1 MDPSLPPQRSYSDAA
16 RIESSSPL
24 SSLLFSTPVPS
35 SAQRPS
41 APGATLYNEQDC
53 FDDEDNGVG
62 DAEDDVR
69 RAGRKRSADNI
80 AKGVE
85 SVIRA
90 MRAAGWTLEEFLE
103 VYVTEKDIWGNMIV
117 CNIRNHRSP
126 SERQSR
132 LLRSFSSPAFTQLR
146 GTPMDV
152 SELKEELKALR
163 STRFFGKFDH
173 TTKVVDLDLDI
184 VDASVR
190 ETAPRWH
197 TALNELLYN
206 QRSAWGS
213 YSSQPNDEDI
223 AGKIFMITSM
233 VCFSQ
238 AKQQSNFLA
247 SMLDVYLLSSG
258 VKRRAFS
265 TLAGLGI
272 CHSYKTANNLL
283 KDIAEAAKVRILN
296 IFQSRYCIGCSI
308 QRMTPLGN
316 SLPPNNS
323 PTSFSTLSSLV
334 SPPGIPEPSC
344 LLLDQWEG
352 REQPERRSQHLSS
365 RLFPCAPRSAPN
377 SS

>member
-1 MDPSLPPQRSYSDAA
+1 MDPQLPLMLSDSDAA
-16 RIESSSPL
+16 RIEPSSPL

-41 APGATLYNEQDC
+41 ALEATLYDEQHC
-53 FDDEDNGVG
+53 VDDEDNSVG

-69 RAGRKRSADNI
+69 RAGRKRSANNI

-90 MRAAGWTLEEFLE
+90 MQAAGWTLEEFLE
-103 VYVTEKDIWGNMIV
+103 VYVTEKDTRGNIIV

-132 LLRSFSSPAFTQLR
+132 LLRAISSPAFTQLR

-173 TTKVVDLDLDI
+173 TTKVEDLDLDI
-184 VDASVR
+184 VDSSVR

-197 TALNELLYN
+197 AALNELLYN
-206 QRSAWGS
+206 QRSAWDS

-238 AKQQSNFLA
+238 AKQQSNFLP
-247 SMLDVYLLSSG
+247 SMLGIYLLGSG
-258 VKRRAFS
+258 VKRRTFS

-272 CHSYKTANNLL
+272 CHSYFTANGLL
-283 KDIAEAAKVRILN
+283 SKLADAAKVR
-296 IFQSRYCIGCSI
+296 S
-308 QRMTPLGN
+308 
-316 SLPPNNS
+316 
-323 PTSFSTLSSLV
+323 
-334 SPPGIPEPSC
+334 
-344 LLLDQWEG
+344 
-352 REQPERRSQHLSS
+352 
-365 RLFPCAPRSAPN
+365 
-377 SS
+377 